1 MKEHEEWHSRWAN
14 GRIGFHQP
22 VVNPELIARWPEL
35 VPDAA
40 CTVLVPLC
48 GKSLDMLWL
57 HARGHRVIGVEL
69 SERACRAFFEENA
82 LQYST
87 RELGEHL
94 IFEGEDQRLVLW
106 CGDFF
111 TIKGEDLGRVDAFYD
126 RAAIV
131 ALPSTGRDQY
141 AHQLDAIVSDSA
153 TGLMLT
159 FDYPQAER
167 QGPPYS
173 VSAADVLAQVG
184 GYFHCALV
192 GCIDLTADNRW
203 SLSRVQAPILR
214 LSRP

>member
-1 MKEHEEWHSRWAN
+1 MEEHEKWHARWAA

-22 VVNPELIARWPEL
+22 VVNPELVGRWPEL
-35 VPDAA
+35 VPNAA

-82 LQYST
+82 LQYTT
-87 RELGEHL
+87 REVGQHL
-94 IFEGEDQRLVLW
+94 IFEADDQRLVLW

-111 TIKGEDLGRVDAFYD
+111 TITDEQLGRVDAFYD

-131 ALPSTGRDQY
+131 ALPPECWAQY
-141 AHQLDAIVSDSA
+141 AHQFDALVSDTA
-153 TGLMLT
+153 TGLMLV

-167 QGPPYS
+167 EGPPYS
-173 VSAADVLAQVG
+173 VSATDVSVHFG
-184 GYFHCALV
+184 EYFHCALV
-192 GCIDLTADNRW
+192 DCIELTADNHW
-203 SLSRVQAPILR
+203 SLSRLQAPILGFKR
-214 LSRP
+214 L